1 MVNAWDC
8 FRQMRDQLTA
18 MGVEE
23 SDLEA
28 RELTARAAGLDA
40 RDTFGW
46 NRRPLSAE
54 EEQAAEQLLARRRQG
69 EPLAYVL
76 GEWDFYGNR
85 FRVTPGV
92 LIPRGDTEWLC
103 DAAVQAA
110 RRIPAPRV
118 LDLCCG
124 SGCIGI
130 SLALAVPRAQVIA
143 ADCSEAALAVT
154 RGNAALHGLDAPR
167 FQAVQADA
175 LVPDSIDGDFDLVV
189 TNPPYITAQEMRE
202 LDHSVDAYE
211 PHLALFGGEDGLDFY
226 RAMAQRP
233 SFRLKPGGCFF
244 AECGWKQG
252 EQAAAL
258 FRAAG
263 WTGVH
268 LQCDLAGVPRIVCAA
283 APKNGENTPSTLIL

>member
-8 FRQMRDQLTA
+8 FRQLRGQLAA

-23 SDLEA
+23 ADLDA
-28 RELTARAAGLDA
+28 RELAARAAGLDA

-46 NRRPLSAE
+46 HSRPLSEE

-85 FRVTPGV
+85 FRVTPDV

-110 RRIPAPRV
+110 RNVSAPRV

-130 SLALAVPRAQVIA
+130 SLALAVPQAQVVA

-154 RGNAALHGLDAPR
+154 RDNAALHGLDAPR

-175 LVPDSIDGDFDLVV
+175 LVPDSIDGAFDLVV

-226 RAMAQRP
+226 RAMAQKP
-233 SFRLKPGGCFF
+233 AFRLKPGGQFF

-252 EQAAAL
+252 GQVAAL

-263 WTGVH
+263 WTDVH
-268 LQCDLAGVPRIVCAA
+268 LQSDLAGVPRIVCAVS
-283 APKNGENTPSTLIL
+283 PETKTDHSL

>member
-1 MVNAWDC
+1 MVSAWDC
-8 FRQMRDQLTA
+8 FRRLRAQLA
-18 MGVEE
+18 ALGVEQA
-23 SDLEA
+23 DLEA
-28 RELTARAAGLDA
+28 RELTACAAGLDA
-40 RDTFGW
+40 RDTCGW
-46 NRRPLSAE
+46 HARALSGA
-54 EEQAAEQLLARRRQG
+54 EEQAAERLLTRRACG

-85 FRVTPGV
+85 FRVTPDV

-110 RRIPAPRV
+110 RALGAPRV

-130 SLALAVPRAQVIA
+130 SLALAVPGARVVAV
-143 ADCSEAALAVT
+143 DCSEEALAVT
-154 RGNAALHGLDAPR
+154 RANAALHGLSGERLAAVRGDAR
-167 FQAVQADA
+167 A
-175 LVPDSIDGDFDLVV
+175 PDSIDGVFDLVV
-189 TNPPYITAQEMRE
+189 TNPPYITAREMRE

-226 RAMAQRP
+226 RAMAERP
-233 SFRLKPGGCFF
+233 AFRLAPGGQLF

-252 EQAAAL
+252 EAVAAL

-263 WTGVH
+263 WRGVRV
-268 LQCDLAGVPRIVCAA
+268 QCDLAGVPRIVRAVC
-283 APKNGENTPSTLIL
+283 PR